1 MISRFFIERPKF
13 SFVVS
18 IVITLAGFIAML
30 ALPVTQYPD
39 IVPSQVQV
47 TATYPGADAMT
58 VQQTVVE
65 PIEAQVN
72 GVKDMLYMSST
83 SSDSGS
89 AVTTV
94 TFAPKTSGDM
104 NTVNVQNRVNWASA
118 NLPDEV
124 RRQGVIVKEKSSN
137 MLLVICIYSPNGTY
151 DSLFLSNYA
160 SINIQDEISRI
171 PGISDVNMLGEMKYS
186 MRIWLDPDKLTSLK
200 MTAED
205 ISDAIKSQNIQV
217 SAGAVGD
224 SPCSDKQLLR
234 LTVQTQGRLK
244 DIEEFKNIVIRQAPD
259 GACVRIKDVAKVELG
274 AENYNSTGWLNGK
287 PSSLLAV
294 YQFND
299 ANGLSIA
306 KDCVA
311 KLEELKKRFPNDL
324 DYGIKYDTTKFIK
337 TSIDEMVVTLFE
349 AVFLVIL
356 ITFIFLQ
363 DWRSTL
369 IPTIAIPVSLIGTFA
384 ALLAVGY
391 TINLITLFGLILAIG
406 IVVDDAIVVIENVN
420 RLMAEEKLP
429 PKEAAIKTMEQVTG
443 PVVATTLV
451 LLAMFIPIC
460 FLPGITGEMYR
471 QFGVTISVAVVISS
485 INALSLSPAL
495 SALILRPPGNAPKK
509 KFLFFR
515 WFDFVFG
522 KISGS
527 FSVIVSALVRKS
539 ALILLMYLAM
549 MFISFKLYGLLPTGF
564 IPEEDQGAF
573 FINVQLPD
581 GSALPRTQKVVD
593 KVTAM
598 AKNTPGVSD
607 VIVSTG
613 YSILNGT
620 AASNNAMIIVIL
632 DDWSK
637 RKTPELQQGAI
648 LDKLRDELYQIPE
661 AMVMPFTV
669 PAIPGLGSAGGF
681 SFVIED
687 TTGTNPQRLAG
698 AANDLIVKANEDPA
712 MAGVFSTFRANVPQI
727 YIKVDREKALK
738 MGVAIQDIND
748 AFQSLLGY
756 SYINDFNKFGKVYK
770 VEIQAQSQFRSDI
783 AGLSSIQLRNRNG
796 EMAPLNTLVEV
807 ETRFGPQFLTR
818 YNMYSSLTVNG
829 SAAPGHSS
837 GQAMNA
843 MEKLADKTLPSGMK
857 HEWTDMSYQEK
868 LAGGK
873 VIFVFILALIF
884 IYLFLVAQYESW
896 MIPAAVM
903 LSVPIAFLGALGALF
918 MRGIDNNIYTQ
929 VGFVLLFG
937 LAAKT
942 AILIVEFAKE
952 LCEKDESLSPADAA
966 IRAAKLRFRAV
977 VMTTISFVL
986 GVLPLLTASG
996 AGALSRRALGTTVFG
1011 GMAVSCLLGTILIP
1025 SFFVVIMLVIGKK
1038 KRNNKEVAK
1047 MVSE

>member
-39 IVPSQVQV
+39 IVPSQVQI
-47 TATYPGADAMT
+47 TSAYPGADAMT
-58 VQQTVVE
+58 VQQTVIE

-83 SSDSGS
+83 SSDSGA

-94 TFAPKTSGDM
+94 TFAPGTSGDM

-137 MLLVICIYSPNGTY
+137 MLLVICIYSPKGSY

-160 SINIQDEISRI
+160 SINIEDEISRI
-171 PGISDVNMLGEMKYS
+171 PGISDVYMLGEQKYS
-186 MRIWLDPDKLTSLK
+186 MRIWLDPDKMASLK
-200 MTAED
+200 MTTED
-205 ISDAIKSQNIQV
+205 ISNAIKSQNIQV
-217 SAGAVGD
+217 SAGAIGD
-224 SPCSDKQLLR
+224 PPCSDKQLLR

-244 DIEEFKNIVIRQAPD
+244 DVEEFKNIVIRQAQN
-259 GACVRIKDVAKVELG
+259 GGSVKIRDVAKVDLG
-274 AENYNSTGWLNGK
+274 AENYNSVGWLNGK

-306 KDCVA
+306 KDCIA

-337 TSIDEMVVTLFE
+337 TSIEEMILTLFE

-363 DWRSTL
+363 DWRATL

-384 ALLAVGY
+384 VLLAVGY

-420 RLMAEEKLP
+420 RLMTEEKLP

-443 PVVATTLV
+443 PVIATTMV

-471 QFGVTISVAVVISS
+471 QFGVTISVAVLISS

-495 SALILRPPGNAPKK
+495 SALILRPPGAVPKK
-509 KFLFFR
+509 KFFFFR

-527 FSVIVSALVRKS
+527 FAVIVSTLVRKS
-539 ALILLMYLAM
+539 VLILLMYMVM
-549 MFISFKLYGLLPTGF
+549 MFVSYKLYGLLPTGF

-581 GSALPRTQKVVD
+581 GSALPRTQRVVD
-593 KVTAM
+593 KVTEM
-598 AKNTPGVSD
+598 AKNTHGVSD
-607 VIVSTG
+607 VIVTSG
-613 YSILNGT
+613 YSILTGT
-620 AASNNAMIIVIL
+620 AASNNAMVIVIL

-637 RKTPELQQGAI
+637 RKTPALQQDAI
-648 LDKLRDELYQIPE
+648 LNKLRGELYQIPE

-669 PAIPGLGSAGGF
+669 PAIPGLGSSGGF

-698 AANDLIVKANEDPA
+698 AANDLIVKANEAPE
-712 MAGVFSTFRANVPQI
+712 MAGVFSTFRANIPQI
-727 YIKVDREKALK
+727 YVKVDREKALK

-783 AGLSSIQLRNRNG
+783 TGLSSIKLRNRNG
-796 EMAPLNTLVEV
+796 EMVPLDTLVEV

-829 SAAPGHSS
+829 SAASGQSS
-837 GQAMNA
+837 GQAMKA
-843 MEKLADKTLPSGMK
+843 MEKLAEKTLPSGMK
-857 HEWTDMSYQEK
+857 YEWTDMSYQEK

-896 MIPAAVM
+896 MIPIAVM

-918 MRGIDNNIYTQ
+918 ARGIDNNIYTQ

-952 LCEKDESLSPADAA
+952 LCEKDENMSPADAA
-966 IRAAKLRFRAV
+966 IHAAKLRFRAV
-977 VMTTISFVL
+977 VMTAISFVL
-986 GVLPLLTASG
+986 GVLPLVTASG

-1011 GMAVSCLLGTILIP
+1011 GMAVSCILGTILIP
-1025 SFFVVIMLVIGKK
+1025 SFFVVIMLVVGKK
-1038 KRNNKEVAK
+1038 KRNNKETAK
-1047 MVSE
+1047 AVSE